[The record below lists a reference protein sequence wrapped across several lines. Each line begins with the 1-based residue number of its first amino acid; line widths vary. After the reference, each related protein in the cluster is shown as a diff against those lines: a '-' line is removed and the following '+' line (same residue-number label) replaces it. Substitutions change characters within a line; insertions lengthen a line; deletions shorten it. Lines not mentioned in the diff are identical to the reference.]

1 MNAGGN
7 KNDKYPV
14 EHIYLQK
21 QPKVGSNWEVY
32 CKMFHCNNNKESLY
46 TIQIE
51 HEDGRIVSYQG
62 TLDINENPQ
71 SPIYK
76 YTVAQGIDENEKQL
90 INKIRTV
97 IDLQEEFHF
106 F

>member
-1 MNAGGN
+1 
-7 KNDKYPV
+7 
-14 EHIYLQK
+14 
-21 QPKVGSNWEVY
+21 
-32 CKMFHCNNNKESLY
+32 MFHCNNNKESLY

-76 YTVAQGIDENEKQL
+76 YTVAQGIDENEK
-90 INKIRTV
+90 
-97 IDLQEEFHF
+97 
-106 F
+106 